1 MTDEIFSASN
11 FFLGDLEVIF
21 FLMKLRIIVH
31 TSLHASL
38 PFVKAVKVFVSKNY
52 YCKRY
57 FNLNFVKFIV

>member
-1 MTDEIFSASN
+1 MTNEIFSASN

-38 PFVKAVKVFVSKNY
+38 SFVKAVKVFVSKNY
-52 YCKRY
+52 
-57 FNLNFVKFIV
+57 